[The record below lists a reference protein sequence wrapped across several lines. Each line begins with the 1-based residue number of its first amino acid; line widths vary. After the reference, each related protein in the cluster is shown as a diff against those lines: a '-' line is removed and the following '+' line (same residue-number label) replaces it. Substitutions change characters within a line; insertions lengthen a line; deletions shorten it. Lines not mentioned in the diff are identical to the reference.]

1 MNADCRSFQRLLESA
16 LSGHAPRPLSELSWH
31 EHLLGCADCR
41 RVLEAEEALDML
53 LATLPEPKLPRE
65 LAVRVVNRLRH
76 ALAQEGLDALLE
88 LDAADPVPVGL
99 ASDVLTK
106 LAAARGF
113 VETSGTAP
121 TLSHTAAT
129 GSTPRT
135 AEALDAR
142 LEELLDRARD
152 VAVPDALADRVLAGL
167 RFSRRRRVH
176 VPRFVYAAAAVVVI
190 ALGVAWKWRAR
201 RMAIESPPPVV
212 DVRGGVR
219 GENAPS
225 TRGLGTSAPS
235 MEPQPE
241 PELLAAL
248 DVLEQWDLLLHDD
261 VDVLLSTLEPSEIDA
276 FEEAAE
282 EPLAPAPPA
291 KSEPPP
297 KTKG

>member
-16 LSGHAPRPLSELSWH
+16 LSGRTPRPLSELAWH
-31 EHLLGCADCR
+31 EHLLGCAECR

-65 LAVRVVNRLRH
+65 LAARVVNRLRH
-76 ALAQEGLDALLE
+76 ALAQEGLDVLLE
-88 LDAADPVPVGL
+88 LDAADPVPAGL
-99 ASDVLTK
+99 ASGVLSK

-113 VETSGTAP
+113 VETSGSVP
-121 TLSHTAAT
+121 TLSHVAVE

-152 VAVPDALADRVLAGL
+152 VAVPDALAERVLVGL

-176 VPRFVYAAAAVVVI
+176 VPRFLYAAAAVLVV

-201 RMAIESPPPVV
+201 RMVSEAPPIVV
-212 DVRGGVR
+212 DVR

-225 TRGLGTSAPS
+225 TRAGGASAGSPER
-235 MEPQPE
+235 EPQPE

-276 FEEAAE
+276 LEAAAE

-291 KSEPPP
+291 QSEPPP

>member
-16 LSGHAPRPLSELSWH
+16 LSGRTPRPLSELAWH

-41 RVLEAEEALDML
+41 RVLEGEEALDML

-65 LAVRVVNRLRH
+65 LAARVVKRLRH
-76 ALAQEGLDALLE
+76 ALAQEGLDVLLE
-88 LDAADPVPVGL
+88 LDAVDPVPAGL
-99 ASDVLTK
+99 ASDVLSK

-113 VETSGTAP
+113 TETPDASA
-121 TLSHTAAT
+121 TLSLVAAA

-135 AEALDAR
+135 AEARDTR

-152 VAVPDALADRVLAGL
+152 VAVPDALAERVLAGL

-176 VPRFVYAAAAVVVI
+176 VPRFLYAAAAVLVI
-190 ALGVAWKWRAR
+190 ALGVAWQWRAR
-201 RMAIESPPPVV
+201 RMASEAPPPVA
-212 DVRGGVR
+212 DARGDVR
-219 GENAPS
+219 GENAPF
-225 TRGLGTSAPS
+225 TSVDS
-235 MEPQPE
+235 QPE

-276 FEEAAE
+276 LEAAAD
-282 EPLAPAPPA
+282 EPLSPAPPA
-291 KSEPPP
+291 QSEPPP